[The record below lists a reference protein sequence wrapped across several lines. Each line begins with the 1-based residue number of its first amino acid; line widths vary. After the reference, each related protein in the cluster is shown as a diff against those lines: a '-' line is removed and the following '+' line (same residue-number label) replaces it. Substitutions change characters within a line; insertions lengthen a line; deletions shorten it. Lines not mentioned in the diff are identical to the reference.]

1 MPAESKAK
9 VIERNRAPRVQI
21 AYDVETYGSPTTIE
35 LPFVM
40 GVMAD
45 LAGTSQTKEA
55 SKSVQDRAFVETDAN
70 RFPKFME
77 ALAPRVKARV
87 TNTLPQAEGKEREQ
101 ELPID
106 LTFTRMSDFA
116 PDKIA
121 EQVPQLAEILKMRRQ
136 LEELLGFM
144 DGRVDA
150 EKRIAQL
157 LNNEPLL
164 AKIASQAMARRRPG
178 RGVAM
183 AEEQKSTAVS
193 ETETINLDE
202 YSDLLEK
209 DFRVKKDDSERLQ
222 QLVRNLAL
230 AAQSRSDTTTISSNA
245 IKSIKSLISGIDKML
260 TEQVNEI
267 LHRPRSGKWRAH
279 GVACGTS

>member
-45 LAGTSQTKEA
+45 LSGASQTREA
-55 SKSVQDRAFVETDAN
+55 MKTVQDRAFVETDAN

-77 ALAPRVKARV
+77 AMGPRVKARV
-87 TNTLPQAEGKEREQ
+87 KNTLPVAEGQ
-101 ELPID
+101 EGDEELAVD
-106 LTFTRMSDFA
+106 LTFSSMGDFA

-136 LEELLGFM
+136 LVELLGFM
-144 DGRVDA
+144 DGRIDA

-164 AKIASQAMARRRPG
+164 AQIAD
-178 RGVAM
+178 
-183 AEEQKSTAVS
+183 KT
-193 ETETINLDE
+193 L
-202 YSDLLEK
+202 SD
-209 DFRVKKDDSERLQ
+209 DDKVE
-222 QLVRNLAL
+222 
-230 AAQSRSDTTTISSNA
+230 
-245 IKSIKSLISGIDKML
+245 G
-260 TEQVNEI
+260 
-267 LHRPRSGKWRAH
+267 
-279 GVACGTS
+279 